1 MLTNALSFVRSRKLL
16 TLGIAA
22 AIAVSSAAW
31 ITLSPDAKAEGA
43 DAKAVAP
50 QIVIGGNFP
59 DPDVSKFGDKYYAY
73 ATNGGQNL
81 PVATSD
87 KPGGEWAMTGADGL
101 PKLGAWAQP
110 GRTWAPDVS
119 QRPDG
124 SYLLYYT
131 AHSISPDRQC
141 IGAAT
146 SAKPEGPFEPVGDK
160 PIVCPADEGGA
171 IDASSFTDGDKHY
184 LIYKTDAN
192 AIGKPPVVYLQ
203 ETSADG
209 VNFIGDR
216 IEILRN
222 DQDAE
227 RGILEAPV
235 MVKQGGNYVLFYAG
249 GEYWNDS
256 YFTSYATS
264 TSLTGPFKKAFRPLI
279 TGSSVDGAVNG
290 PGGAD
295 VVRGSDGVDHIFFH
309 GHVGDGRSVYLADL
323 GWAGD
328 LPVVRGSRVRYE
340 GENGK
345 VNNCKVR
352 DNAAGASQ
360 GKVVAYIDH
369 ADSYV
374 DIDVYTPSAGNHT
387 VSVGFANGSQ
397 EPSSHKVSVN
407 GTEVGAV
414 TYPITGWDNWQ
425 QANVDVD
432 LKAGWNT
439 LRFGKGT
446 AFAELDYIEVR

>member
-1 MLTNALSFVRSRKLL
+1 MLTNALSLVKRRKVI
-16 TLGIAA
+16 TAGIAV
-22 AIAVSSAAW
+22 AIAASATAW
-31 ITLSPDAKAEGA
+31 VTLSSEAKADAGA
-43 DAKAVAP
+43 EAVAP
-50 QIVIGGNFP
+50 QVVIEGNFP
-59 DPDVSKFGDKYYAY
+59 DPDVNKFGDKYYAY
-73 ATNGGQNL
+73 ATNGGKNL
-81 PVATSD
+81 PVATSA
-87 KPGGEWAMTGADGL
+87 KPDGGWSVSGTDAL
-101 PKLGAWAQP
+101 PKLGAWAQT

-131 AHSISPDRQC
+131 AHSINPDRQC

-146 SAKPEGPFEPVGDK
+146 ASNPEGPFEPVGDK

-192 AIGKPPVVYLQ
+192 AIGQPPVVYLQ
-203 ETSADG
+203 ETTADG
-209 VNFIGDR
+209 LTFVGDR
-216 IEILRN
+216 REILRN

-264 TSLTGPFKKAFRPLI
+264 TSLTGSFKKAYRPLI
-279 TGSSVDGAVNG
+279 TGASVDGAVNG

-295 VVRGSDGVDHIFFH
+295 VVRGADGVDHIYFH
-309 GHVGDGRSVYLADL
+309 GHVGDGRSVYRADL

-340 GENGK
+340 GENGTL
-345 VNNCKVR
+345 NNCKVR

-374 DIDVYTPSAGNHT
+374 DFKVFTPSAGNHT

-397 EPSSHKVSVN
+397 EASSHKVSVN

-414 TYPITGWDNWQ
+414 SYPITGWDNWQ

-446 AFAELDYIEVR
+446 AFAELDYVEVR

>member
-1 MLTNALSFVRSRKLL
+1 MFTTALSAVRRRKIL
-16 TLGIAA
+16 TIGIAA
-22 AIAVSSAAW
+22 AIAASAAAWLTVPSSAE
-31 ITLSPDAKAEGA
+31 AEEPA
-43 DAKAVAP
+43 IEAVP
-50 QIVIGGNFP
+50 PKVVIDQNFP

-73 ATNGGQNL
+73 ATNGGKNL

-87 KPGGEWAMTGADGL
+87 TPDGGWAVSGTDAL
-101 PKLGAWAQP
+101 PKLGAWAQT

-131 AHSISPDRQC
+131 AHSINPDRQC
-141 IGAAT
+141 IGAAVA
-146 SAKPEGPFEPVGDK
+146 SQPEGPFEPVGDS

-171 IDASSFTDGDKHY
+171 IDASSFSDGDKHY

-192 AIGKPPVVYLQ
+192 AIGRPPVVYLQ
-203 ETSADG
+203 ETTADG
-209 VNFIGDR
+209 LTFVGDR
-216 IEILRN
+216 REILRN

-235 MVKQGGNYVLFYAG
+235 MVKQGGHYVLFYAA

-264 TSLTGPFKKAFRPLI
+264 ASLTGPFQKAYRPLI
-279 TGSSVDGAVNG
+279 TGASVDGAVNG

-295 VVRGSDGVDHIFFH
+295 VVRGTDGVDHIFFH
-309 GHVGDGRSVYLADL
+309 GHVGDGRSVYRADL
-323 GWAGD
+323 GWAND
-328 LPVVRGSRVRYE
+328 YPVVRGSRVRYE
-340 GENGK
+340 GENGTL
-345 VNNCKVR
+345 NNCQVR

-374 DIDVYTPSAGNHT
+374 DIKVFTPSAGNHT
-387 VSVGFANGSQ
+387 VSVGFANGSV
-397 EPSSHKVSVN
+397 ETASHTVTVN
-407 GTEVGAV
+407 GTAAGAV
-414 TYPITGWDNWQ
+414 SYPITGWDNWQ

-432 LKAGWNT
+432 LTAGWNT

-446 AFAELDYIEVR
+446 AFTELDYVEVR